1 MSNVKCVVSA
11 TSFEKFVEQLKSNA
25 RIGYTNV
32 IRATYKDG
40 HFVAALGEAVTST
53 SDSNLIE
60 FLNGVDSSTTN
71 VHTINKFLKH
81 IVMGNEKVS
90 GEVVSSGVILPVDVL
105 PAQADVI
112 VEEIVAVV
120 ASEEDEEAEKAVSV
134 APKKR
139 QRKNKKENV

>member
-11 TSFEKFVEQLKSNA
+11 TSFEKFVEQLKSKA

-40 HFVAALGEAVTST
+40 HFVAALGETATST
-53 SDSNLIE
+53 SGSSLIK
-60 FLNGVDSSTTN
+60 FLNNVDSSTTN
-71 VHTINKFLKH
+71 VHTINKFLKD
-81 IVMGNEKVS
+81 IVLGNEKVS
-90 GEVVSSGVILPVDVL
+90 GEVAGSGVILTVDVL

-120 ASEEDEEAEKAVSV
+120 AANEEVEKSVSV
-134 APKKR
+134 APKKH
-139 QRKNKKENV
+139 QRKSKKGDV